1 MKVEPNYPETV
12 VVLVKYKDQYTWYVS
27 EKEMWIMD
35 LLALDNAFRRKFN
48 RPEVTETE
56 ADYEERVGCEILSE
70 KNIGQFQ
77 QAMKDYEVSYDDLAD
92 YFRLYSEVYGD
103 GADTEVDTSFYIDF
117 DSRTFYSFF
126 RDPGS
131 YEQFVPTGW
140 SGIYELDAAKIVP
153 EQAYAGK

>member
-1 MKVEPNYPETV
+1 MKVEPNYLETV

-48 RPEVTETE
+48 QPEVTETE

-70 KNIGQFQ
+70 HNIEQFQ
-77 QAMKDYEVSYDDLAD
+77 QAMKDYEVRYDDLAD

-103 GADTEVDTSFYIDF
+103 GADAGVDISFYIDF

-131 YEQFVPTGW
+131 YEQFVPAGW
-140 SGIYELDAAKIVP
+140 SGIYELDAAKIIP